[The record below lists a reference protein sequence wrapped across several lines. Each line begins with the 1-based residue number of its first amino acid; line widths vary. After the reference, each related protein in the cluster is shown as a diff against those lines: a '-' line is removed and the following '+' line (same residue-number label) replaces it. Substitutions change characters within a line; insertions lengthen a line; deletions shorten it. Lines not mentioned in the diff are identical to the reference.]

1 MARSLELWRGSRCFG
16 ICDSRVSYNLYDFN
30 YTLSQGFVI
39 LVVRL
44 QLLFCCKRTNTL
56 PDEKSSY
63 TYLNRFQE
71 LHEDSCD
78 TLDIRK
84 RRQLTSSCRDLCKPD
99 CVGQPMG

>member
-1 MARSLELWRGSRCFG
+1 MTRSLELWRGGRRFG
-16 ICDSRVSYNLYDFN
+16 ICDCRISYNLYDFN
-30 YTLSQGFVI
+30 YTLSQGSVI

-44 QLLFCCKRTNTL
+44 QLLFCCQRTKTL
-56 PDEKSSY
+56 PNEKSSY

-84 RRQLTSSCRDLCKPD
+84 RRQLTSSCRNLRKPD
-99 CVGQPMG
+99 CVRQPMG